1 MDSSE
6 SVNTLVNRLCKHHL
20 EPNSSSV
27 STNALHLL
35 KLKSLAYNILLHKPI
50 KTDILPL
57 SVIEKLSAHVFNLRN
72 RGYYVKAARLDKLI
86 CDVAE
91 NIENKNV
98 IFDMPAILTFLVKL
112 ADTGSKQENRL
123 IGQSVWSQI
132 SDNTQ
137 QGEHIIYPNCPP
149 IYGTE
154 SAKNGNFFMHFPCSV
169 FENVDVVDKPIE
181 SKSSFSSDIF
191 EAKPGLDVQGNQ
203 LLCSNISDKSS
214 SYAEKTKNTLFSGL
228 HHGRSN
234 TKDLNMK
241 LDIPELN
248 DIVETQFNFKQ
259 LPRRTYKLSQG
270 SEAISEDEGFLD
282 QDNCTSL
289 NQASIWENVMNVKPN
304 TFYTWETIGRYDLK
318 KEKPFLSEAGPKVVA
333 KLHSLITRNLR
344 IMNPSLNFQ
353 LPEPVLIDQTDLVTD
368 LVNLMVGIPSENF
381 SKLGENFV
389 QRPGLHIEG
398 LTPDSI
404 TSLISPLLVTAK
416 NYIRLSSMSTNLTAL
431 HHQGFVFQAFKKGI
445 SQYLSCYYAAVLM
458 LNRNVS
464 IMELCISTERLRN
477 QIKFLTT
484 LCRLGEEGHNLPN
497 GVDLLTYIYKTSVDN
512 WHSEYYALLL
522 FLLRVTCKPY
532 FRFLQDWLFEGKC
545 EDLFGEYMIQADE
558 VLLSSR
564 DRSYWTNGYV
574 LLQTSGGNSNFPTFL
589 QNLGSNIFLCGK
601 SLNLLKLCN
610 PKHSLCRIDRN
621 LTPSF
626 AMTFSANALKQLHQ
640 KCSSYSARI
649 TYLTQQTNSTR
660 EQHLLMEEQDKLQR
674 AALAKQQAEETI
686 AKITKN
692 AMQSKKDEYQKKKL
706 QYEILRS
713 QMAKN
718 LAQRQKSKEEEAH
731 KDAKMAELAEK
742 EHQKILIQQKRE
754 LEAKQQKILQ
764 DIEDKTK
771 IRNTSEEV
779 RMSITEDDDGTPRIN
794 LNLIPSNNADII
806 PSPED
811 VSIVSSTL
819 TQNVN
824 EFLSN
829 TDNIHSNSKLSTK
842 INPDGK
848 ENLNDLINVTNVI
861 NDSINS
867 NVLFNPEPIICENF
881 NSKFQIEDKKD
892 LFEQY
897 KTLKSVESSL
907 AKKQEGL
914 FCDSS
919 VTFSKAK
926 VRSHFGHSS
935 DSNIQTLLYDSNK
948 NSKFPLEKSS
958 NEVMNQK
965 NGAAKHTSIELDSE
979 KSEIKTIIK
988 QNSAIHNHNIKD
1000 LSKCVGKKEMTIVV
1014 DGKKDTESLDIQS
1027 NVGQVHVDSSTRD
1040 DVDSKLLSHAVNN
1053 VIKFDSSPDFSLMN
1067 VGGSISENVNEDD
1080 KDIESSLNMPLS
1092 VLIHRSL
1099 IKPVSL
1105 QVNLINKSIV
1115 DYFMV
1120 DLQINEHFH
1129 ALRNF
1134 LFLHDGEFGHM
1145 LSEQLFEAVSNCST
1159 PAQVLNPMTL
1169 NNLLS
1174 RSLSSSLHGDSIYAD
1189 NLSFMMKPFY
1199 TTLQPNALLHNLD
1212 CCPQFRQLQ
1221 MFRHE
1226 MQHFSRVLQ
1235 SYVVS
1240 QVLQI
1245 TWQEFQENL
1254 QTQVHTIDE
1263 LRHAHSLYL
1272 NKACFRC
1279 LQNEKATQ
1287 VVKIVHDIFSLI
1299 LKFQAQLVSYPWKIN
1314 PKTTFPEH
1322 SKFQSISKV
1331 YKNFHEYSEFLCKVL
1346 RMLASR
1352 GYQPHLQ
1359 EFLLRLDFN
1368 NFYQKQKIP

>member
-764 DIEDKTK
+764 DIE
-771 IRNTSEEV
+771 
-779 RMSITEDDDGTPRIN
+779 G
-794 LNLIPSNNADII
+794 
-806 PSPED
+806 
-811 VSIVSSTL
+811 
-819 TQNVN
+819 
-824 EFLSN
+824 
-829 TDNIHSNSKLSTK
+829 
-842 INPDGK
+842 
-848 ENLNDLINVTNVI
+848 
-861 NDSINS
+861 
-867 NVLFNPEPIICENF
+867 
-881 NSKFQIEDKKD
+881 
-892 LFEQY
+892 
-897 KTLKSVESSL
+897 
-907 AKKQEGL
+907 
-914 FCDSS
+914 
-919 VTFSKAK
+919 
-926 VRSHFGHSS
+926 
-935 DSNIQTLLYDSNK
+935 
-948 NSKFPLEKSS
+948 
-958 NEVMNQK
+958 
-965 NGAAKHTSIELDSE
+965 
-979 KSEIKTIIK
+979 
-988 QNSAIHNHNIKD
+988 
-1000 LSKCVGKKEMTIVV
+1000 
-1014 DGKKDTESLDIQS
+1014 
-1027 NVGQVHVDSSTRD
+1027 
-1040 DVDSKLLSHAVNN
+1040 
-1053 VIKFDSSPDFSLMN
+1053 
-1067 VGGSISENVNEDD
+1067 
-1080 KDIESSLNMPLS
+1080 
-1092 VLIHRSL
+1092 
-1099 IKPVSL
+1099 
-1105 QVNLINKSIV
+1105 
-1115 DYFMV
+1115 
-1120 DLQINEHFH
+1120 
-1129 ALRNF
+1129 
-1134 LFLHDGEFGHM
+1134 
-1145 LSEQLFEAVSNCST
+1145 
-1159 PAQVLNPMTL
+1159 
-1169 NNLLS
+1169 
-1174 RSLSSSLHGDSIYAD
+1174 
-1189 NLSFMMKPFY
+1189 
-1199 TTLQPNALLHNLD
+1199 
-1212 CCPQFRQLQ
+1212 
-1221 MFRHE
+1221 
-1226 MQHFSRVLQ
+1226 
-1235 SYVVS
+1235 
-1240 QVLQI
+1240 
-1245 TWQEFQENL
+1245 
-1254 QTQVHTIDE
+1254 
-1263 LRHAHSLYL
+1263 
-1272 NKACFRC
+1272 
-1279 LQNEKATQ
+1279 
-1287 VVKIVHDIFSLI
+1287 
-1299 LKFQAQLVSYPWKIN
+1299 
-1314 PKTTFPEH
+1314 
-1322 SKFQSISKV
+1322 
-1331 YKNFHEYSEFLCKVL
+1331 
-1346 RMLASR
+1346 
-1352 GYQPHLQ
+1352 
-1359 EFLLRLDFN
+1359 
-1368 NFYQKQKIP
+1368 